1 MAGACIEKIT
11 HDRCG
16 KKNLQTFLNDDK
28 TFSGFCYSCEE
39 VVRDPYGNNPPVI
52 SEIAVKTPEEIQ
64 EEINEI
70 RACPRMNQDYRS
82 IPASV
87 WKHFG
92 VRMLLSPRDGITPYG
107 VAFPYTRDGKITGF
121 KVKMFNSKVMWVVG
135 EVATADPYGWEHAKR
150 IGNTLYITEGEEDA
164 QALRHIL
171 RETSPNPEYDYAVVS
186 LTSGVNTVNS
196 TLGRMIP
203 EIKSR
208 FKDVVI
214 VFDTDE
220 PGIRASKEAKK
231 ILPEAR
237 IALLPEK
244 DANDCLRSGR
254 LKAARN
260 ACVFQSRAT
269 LSNTTLSLA
278 SVIADAM
285 KDPEWGLS
293 YPWPSLTD
301 YTYGQ
306 RKGELVSIG
315 GGTGTGK
322 TLIGHELAAWNAKKH
337 GWHTLM
343 IMMEETSVITAKS
356 IAGKVDNVPYHIPLD
371 KMKEPYDTDKL
382 EQTLVDLSP
391 YITLWDIET
400 ISDPETLLSQIEEV
414 ITSTGMGLDCVMI
427 DNMTTMSEGLNAS
440 ETNDFIGKVAS
451 TMGKLALKFDIEI
464 VLFSHLNSPPRGAKS
479 HENGGKVLESQFTG
493 SRALQRYSHFMFG
506 FERNKQA
513 VVEHVSKF
521 RVLKN
526 RPYGRTG
533 MFKTVYDTATG
544 RLLEQD
550 WPDENFEDK
559 D

>member
-1 MAGACIEKIT
+1 MAGACIGKIT

-16 KKNLQTFLNDDK
+16 KKNLQTFLNDDE

-52 SEIAVKTPEEIQ
+52 SEIVVKTPEEIQ

-371 KMKEPYDTDKL
+371 RMKEPYDTDKL

-533 MFKTVYDTATG
+533 MFKTAYDTTTG

>member
-16 KKNLQTFLNDDK
+16 KKNLQTFLNDDE

-52 SEIAVKTPEEIQ
+52 SEIVVKTPEEIQ

-135 EVATADPYGWEHAKR
+135 DVATADPYGWEHAKR
-150 IGNTLYITEGEEDA
+150 IGKTLYITEGEEDA

-322 TLIGHELAAWNAKKH
+322 TLIGHELAAWNARKH

-533 MFKTVYDTATG
+533 MFKTVYDTTTG

>member
-16 KKNLQTFLNDDK
+16 KKNLQTFLNDDE

-52 SEIAVKTPEEIQ
+52 SEIVVKTPEEIQ

-135 EVATADPYGWEHAKR
+135 DVATADPYGWEHAKR

-371 KMKEPYDTDKL
+371 RMKEPYDTDKL

-533 MFKTVYDTATG
+533 MFKTAYDTTTG

>member
-16 KKNLQTFLNDDK
+16 KKNLQTFLNDDE

-52 SEIAVKTPEEIQ
+52 SEIVVKTPEEIQ

-135 EVATADPYGWEHAKR
+135 DVATADPYGWEHAKR

-464 VLFSHLNSPPRGAKS
+464 VLFSHLNSPQKGAKS

-533 MFKTVYDTATG
+533 MFKTAYDTTTG

>member
-16 KKNLQTFLNDDK
+16 KKNLQTFLNDDE

-52 SEIAVKTPEEIQ
+52 SEIVVKTPEEIQ

-92 VRMLLSPRDGITPYG
+92 VRMLLSPRDGTTPYG

-135 EVATADPYGWEHAKR
+135 DVATADPYGWEHAKR

-464 VLFSHLNSPPRGAKS
+464 VLFSHLNSPQKGAKS

-533 MFKTVYDTATG
+533 MFKTAYNTATG

>member
-16 KKNLQTFLNDDK
+16 KKNLQTFLNDDE

-52 SEIAVKTPEEIQ
+52 SEIVVKTPEEIQ

-322 TLIGHELAAWNAKKH
+322 TLIGHELAAWNARNH

-356 IAGKVDNVPYHIPLD
+356 IAGKVDNIPYHIPLD
-371 KMKEPYDTDKL
+371 RMKEPYDTNKL

-533 MFKTVYDTATG
+533 MFKTAYNTATG

>member
-16 KKNLQTFLNDDK
+16 KKNLQTFLNDDE

-52 SEIAVKTPEEIQ
+52 SEIVVKTPEEIQ

-135 EVATADPYGWEHAKR
+135 DVATADPYGWEHAKR

-171 RETSPNPEYDYAVVS
+171 RETSPNPDYDYAVVS

-533 MFKTVYDTATG
+533 MFKTAYNTATG

>member
-16 KKNLQTFLNDDK
+16 KKNLQTFLNDDE

-52 SEIAVKTPEEIQ
+52 SEIVVKTPEEIQ

-322 TLIGHELAAWNAKKH
+322 TLIGHELAAWNAKEH

-356 IAGKVDNVPYHIPLD
+356 IAGKVDNIPYHIPLD
-371 KMKEPYDTDKL
+371 RMKEPYDTDKL

-533 MFKTVYDTATG
+533 MFKTAYNTATG

>member
-16 KKNLQTFLNDDK
+16 KKNLQTFLNDDE

-52 SEIAVKTPEEIQ
+52 SEIVVKTPKEIQ

-82 IPASV
+82 IPAAV

-135 EVATADPYGWEHAKR
+135 DVATADPYGWEHAKR

-371 KMKEPYDTDKL
+371 RMKEPYDTDKL

-544 RLLEQD
+544 RLLEED

>member
-16 KKNLQTFLNDDK
+16 KKNLQTFLNDDE

-52 SEIAVKTPEEIQ
+52 SEIVVKTPEEIQ

-82 IPASV
+82 IPAAV

-533 MFKTVYDTATG
+533 MFKTAYNTATG

>member
-16 KKNLQTFLNDDK
+16 KKNLQTFLNDDE

-52 SEIAVKTPEEIQ
+52 SEIVVKTPEEIQ

-135 EVATADPYGWEHAKR
+135 DVATADPYGWEHAKR

-400 ISDPETLLSQIEEV
+400 ISDPKTLLSQIEEV

-464 VLFSHLNSPPRGAKS
+464 VLFSHLNSPQKGAKS

-533 MFKTVYDTATG
+533 MFKTAYNTATG

>member
-16 KKNLQTFLNDDK
+16 KKNLQTFLNDDE

-52 SEIAVKTPEEIQ
+52 SEIVVKTPEEIQ

-533 MFKTVYDTATG
+533 MFKTVYDTTTG

>member
-16 KKNLQTFLNDDK
+16 KKNLQTFLNDDE

-52 SEIAVKTPEEIQ
+52 SEIVVKTPEEIQ

-135 EVATADPYGWEHAKR
+135 NVATADPYGWEHAKR

-306 RKGELVSIG
+306 SKGELVSIG

-371 KMKEPYDTDKL
+371 RMKEPYDTDKL

-427 DNMTTMSEGLNAS
+427 DNMTTMSDGLNAS

-533 MFKTVYDTATG
+533 MFKTAYNTATG

>member
-16 KKNLQTFLNDDK
+16 KKNLQTFLNDDE

-52 SEIAVKTPEEIQ
+52 SEIVVKTPEEIQ

-371 KMKEPYDTDKL
+371 RMKEPYDTDKL

-533 MFKTVYDTATG
+533 MFKTAYDTTTG

>member
-16 KKNLQTFLNDDK
+16 KKNLQTFLNDDE

-52 SEIAVKTPEEIQ
+52 SEIVVKTPEEIQ

-135 EVATADPYGWEHAKR
+135 DVATADPYGWEHAKR

-464 VLFSHLNSPPRGAKS
+464 VLFSHLNSPQKGAKS

-533 MFKTVYDTATG
+533 MFKTAYNTATG

>member
-1 MAGACIEKIT
+1 MAGACIEKII
-11 HDRCG
+11 HEKCG
-16 KKNLQTFLNDDK
+16 KKNLQTFFNDDE
-28 TFSGFCYSCEE
+28 TFSGFCYSCE
-39 VVRDPYGNNPPVI
+39 VVVPDPYGNNPPTI
-52 SEIAVKTPEEIQ
+52 EEIVVKTPEEIQ
-64 EEINEI
+64 EEIDDI

-87 WKHFG
+87 WKHYG
-92 VRMLLSPRDGITPYG
+92 VRMLLSPRDGKSPYG
-107 VAFPYTRDGKITGF
+107 LAYPFTRDGKITGF
-121 KVKMFNSKVMWVVG
+121 KIKLFNSKTMWVVG
-135 EVATADPYGWEHAKR
+135 DVINADPYGWEHAKR
-150 IGNTLYITEGEEDA
+150 VGNTLYITEGEEDT

-171 RETSPNPEYDYAVVS
+171 KETSPNPEYDYAVVS
-186 LTSGVNTVNS
+186 LTSGVNTVKT
-196 TLGRMIP
+196 TLGRMLP

-220 PGIRASKEAKK
+220 AGIRASKEAKK

-269 LSNTTLSLA
+269 MGNTTLPLS

-293 YPWPSLTD
+293 YPWAALTD
-301 YTYGQ
+301 FTYGQ

-322 TLIGHELAAWNAKKH
+322 TLIGHELAAWNAKVH

-356 IAGKVDNVPYHIPLD
+356 IAGKIDNVPYHVPIDKLD
-371 KMKEPYDTDKL
+371 KPYDVNQL
-382 EQTLVDLSP
+382 EQTLINLSP
-391 YITLWDIET
+391 YITLWDIST
-400 ISDPETLLSQIEEV
+400 ITDPETLLEQIEEV

-440 ETNDFIGKVAS
+440 ETNDFIGTVAS
-451 TMGKLALKFDIEI
+451 SMGKLALKFDLEI
-464 VLFSHLNSPPRGAKS
+464 ILFSHLNSPPRGARS

-493 SRALQRYSHFMFG
+493 SRALQRYSHFMIG
-506 FERNKQA
+506 FERNKQGIN
-513 VVEHVSKF
+513 EHVSKI
-521 RVLKN
+521 RILKN

-533 MFKTVYDTATG
+533 MFKTIYTPSTG
-544 RLLEQD
+544 RLKQSD
-550 WPDENFEDK
+550 WDDELFEDK

>member
-16 KKNLQTFLNDDK
+16 KKNLQTFLNDDE

-52 SEIAVKTPEEIQ
+52 SEIVVKTPEEIQ

-322 TLIGHELAAWNAKKH
+322 PLIGHELAAWNAKKH

-356 IAGKVDNVPYHIPLD
+356 IAGKVDNIPYHIPLD
-371 KMKEPYDTDKL
+371 RMKEPYDTDKL

-533 MFKTVYDTATG
+533 MFKTVYDTTTG

>member
-16 KKNLQTFLNDDK
+16 KKNLQTFLNDDE

-52 SEIAVKTPEEIQ
+52 SEIVVKTPEEIQ

-135 EVATADPYGWEHAKR
+135 DVATADPYGWEHAKR

-400 ISDPETLLSQIEEV
+400 ISDPKTLLSQIEEV

-533 MFKTVYDTATG
+533 MFKTAYNTATG

>member
-16 KKNLQTFLNDDK
+16 KKNLQTFLNDDE

-52 SEIAVKTPEEIQ
+52 SEIVVKTPEEIQ

-135 EVATADPYGWEHAKR
+135 DVATADPYGWEHAKR

-533 MFKTVYDTATG
+533 MFKTAYDTTTG

>member
-16 KKNLQTFLNDDK
+16 KKNLQTFLNDDE

-52 SEIAVKTPEEIQ
+52 SEIVVKTPEEIQ

-322 TLIGHELAAWNAKKH
+322 TLIGHELAAWNAKEH

-356 IAGKVDNVPYHIPLD
+356 IAGKVDNIPYHIPLD

-391 YITLWDIET
+391 HITLWDIET

-533 MFKTVYDTATG
+533 MFKTAYNTATG